1 MAEEAKQEVVNQVV
15 EPVKQEPQEE
25 VKTLT
30 QKELNALIAAAKKDG
45 AEKLWKKAGYESEE
59 AFESFINAARQEA
72 EAKKTELQREKE
84 RADAA
89 EKARAELAARAE
101 RAEAKA
107 EALAL
112 GVGSD
117 KVDDLVTL
125 AMLEQGD
132 TIKAKVEAALEK
144 RPWFKDI
151 VSPSISGKIKNQTP
165 NMTTEQQ
172 RLDAELDKVFGKRIG
187 T

>member
-1 MAEEAKQEVVNQVV
+1 MEDVKQTVTEQTV
-15 EPVKQEPQEE
+15 EQVKQEPAEE

-30 QKELNALIAAAKKDG
+30 QKELNALVAAAKRDG

-59 AFESFINAARQEA
+59 AFEAFLNAARQEA
-72 EAKKTELQREKE
+72 EAKKTELQKEKE

-89 EKARAELAARAE
+89 EKAKMELAARVE

-132 TIKAKVEAALEK
+132 SVKAKVEAALEK
-144 RPWFKDI
+144 RPWFKEA
-151 VSPSISGKIKNQTP
+151 VGPNISGKIKNQTP
-165 NMTTEQQ
+165 TMTTEQQ
-172 RLDAELDKVFGKRIG
+172 RIDAELDKVFGK
-187 T
+187 